1 MASPFSKETQW
12 HKWFINNR
20 LILAYSVLIGML
32 SLLMAWGQVSSYF
45 RYGTLTNSWQWL
57 FLPIAFL
64 GGLWFISTRKTSYL
78 YDAFLEEVEKRQQTQ
93 NSVVLSD
100 AKRKEMHLHER
111 LSNNYLWKI
120 VSILLCGSWAFTYLH
135 QEFKRFNLKE
145 PVRLSVQL
153 KQSFQYKQNQ
163 LVKLSKEY
171 CDMYASLRYHQA
183 KVIALK
189 RTKQHTQSSIQEQ
202 WYNYVHGQNARN
214 VLGQAQAS
222 PNSIRENE
230 PVYNMV
236 KGQTEI
242 YLFLQNKEAQA
253 SSALLSQD
261 EQLLKSFYDV
271 QNRYDQYLHTAQKSV
286 YRDQNRLNGL
296 DQEIKHE
303 QKIVERLMIA
313 IADNERLQKKMLAKL
328 QQESNLWLK
337 RVEYEKQIEARRKEA
352 QN

>member
-1 MASPFSKETQW
+1 
-12 HKWFINNR
+12 
-20 LILAYSVLIGML
+20 
-32 SLLMAWGQVSSYF
+32 
-45 RYGTLTNSWQWL
+45 
-57 FLPIAFL
+57 
-64 GGLWFISTRKTSYL
+64 
-78 YDAFLEEVEKRQQTQ
+78 
-93 NSVVLSD
+93 
-100 AKRKEMHLHER
+100 
-111 LSNNYLWKI
+111 
-120 VSILLCGSWAFTYLH
+120 
-135 QEFKRFNLKE
+135 
-145 PVRLSVQL
+145 
-153 KQSFQYKQNQ
+153 
-163 LVKLSKEY
+163 
-171 CDMYASLRYHQA
+171 
-183 KVIALK
+183 
-189 RTKQHTQSSIQEQ
+189 
-202 WYNYVHGQNARN
+202 
-214 VLGQAQAS
+214 
-222 PNSIRENE
+222 
-230 PVYNMV
+230 MV